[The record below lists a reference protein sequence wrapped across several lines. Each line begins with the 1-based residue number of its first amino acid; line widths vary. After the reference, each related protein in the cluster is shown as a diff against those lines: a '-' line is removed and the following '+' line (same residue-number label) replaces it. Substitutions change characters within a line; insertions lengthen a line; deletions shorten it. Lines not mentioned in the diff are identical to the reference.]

1 MYCNDKIK
9 AVFYDTSSSS
19 ASKAQVLDYE
29 MIVK

>member
-1 MYCNDKIK
+1 MYCNGKIK
-9 AVFYDTSSSS
+9 AVFYDTSST